1 MTLPSPMKN
10 IVQTTESLMSSVLT
24 VWFLIGSMIMVL
36 MHGTEGKQ
44 REPTECNQHG
54 DGCWDNK
61 SFIPQKCLAIFLE
74 IMVCLPVLAL
84 AITSIHF
91 LLPTLGGRKSTQS

>member
-74 IMVCLPVLAL
+74 IMVCVPGLYDSHVLYVL
-84 AITSIHF
+84 QSC
-91 LLPTLGGRKSTQS
+91 TQQHVKLNNF